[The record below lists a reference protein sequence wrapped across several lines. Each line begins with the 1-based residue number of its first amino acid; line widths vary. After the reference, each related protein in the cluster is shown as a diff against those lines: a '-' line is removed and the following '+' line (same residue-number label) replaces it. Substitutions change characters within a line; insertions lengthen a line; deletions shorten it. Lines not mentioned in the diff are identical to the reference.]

1 MNMKSFFQLIGNEFR
16 RIFSNGVVMAIFF
29 GAPMMYAILV
39 GYVYEKGKVVE
50 LPIAVID
57 YDQTPLSNRLIDA
70 MDDNENIKIAK
81 VYFDNN
87 EIRKDLLKNDYQA
100 VVTIPKKFE
109 AEILQKRYPEIVVD
123 INTANILTA
132 NYASR
137 GIQTV
142 LATLNIGFE
151 MESLKKQ
158 GFSNSQAT
166 ERYESFKISINRV
179 FNAGSNYMDF
189 LWPGVIGIVMQQV
202 FLLVMALSFARD
214 FEDGY
219 FSKLIGVSNSALYH
233 ILVKVLPVYLLGA
246 IVWICLAGMFKYFNV
261 ELPVL
266 SFKMAV
272 LAALFTTA
280 CIFIGILISLIV
292 PNQLKATEILMIVAT
307 PSFIIGGFTWPL
319 EAMSPFVQTIAKCI
333 PSTPF
338 LQGFRKL
345 IVYGGDLSDIQ
356 PQLNS
361 LWWIT
366 GICFIISALVLQVK
380 IILAKRSKFKI
391 AH

>member
-280 CIFIGILISLIV
+280 CIFVGILVSLIV
-292 PNQLKATEILMIVAT
+292 PNQLRATEILMIIAT

>member
-57 YDQTPLSNRLIDA
+57 YDQTPLSDRLIEA

-81 VYFDNN
+81 IYFDNN
-87 EIRKDLLKNDYQA
+87 AIRGDLIKNDYQA

-132 NYASR
+132 NYTSR
-137 GIQTV
+137 GLQTV

-158 GFSNSQAT
+158 GLSNSQAT

-179 FNAGSNYMDF
+179 FNAGSNYMEF

-219 FSKLIGVSNSALYH
+219 FRKSISFSNSALYH

-280 CIFIGILISLIV
+280 CIFVGILVSLIV
-292 PNQLKATEILMIVAT
+292 PNQLRATEILMIIAT

>member
-1 MNMKSFFQLIGNEFR
+1 MKRFIQLLGNEFR

-50 LPIAVID
+50 LPIAIIN
-57 YDQTPLSNRLIDA
+57 YDQSPISDRLIDA

-81 VYFDNN
+81 IYFDNN
-87 EIRKDLLKNDYQA
+87 AIRKDLITNEYQA
-100 VVTIPKKFE
+100 VVTIPKHFE

-142 LATLNIGFE
+142 LATLNVGFE

-179 FNAGSNYMDF
+179 FNAGSNYMEF

-219 FSKLIGVSNSALYH
+219 FRKLIGVSHSALYH
-233 ILVKVLPVYLLGA
+233 ILVKLLPVYLLGA
-246 IVWICLAGMFKYFNV
+246 IVWISLAGMFKFFNV
-261 ELPVL
+261 ELQVL
-266 SFKMAV
+266 SYKMAV

-280 CIFIGILISLIV
+280 CIFIGILVSLLV
-292 PNQLKATEILMIVAT
+292 PNQLRATEILMIIAT

-338 LQGFRKL
+338 LQAFRKL

-356 PQLNS
+356 PQLSS

-366 GICFIISALVLQVK
+366 GVCFILSFIVLQTK
-380 IILAKRSKFKI
+380 IILANRTKYKI
-391 AH
+391 VQ